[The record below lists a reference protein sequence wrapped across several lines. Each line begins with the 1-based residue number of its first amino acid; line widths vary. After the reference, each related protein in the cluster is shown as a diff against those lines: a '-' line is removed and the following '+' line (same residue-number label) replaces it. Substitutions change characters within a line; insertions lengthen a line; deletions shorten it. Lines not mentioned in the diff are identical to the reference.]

1 MLIIKGEDFYEH
13 LNGLLNMPTTF
24 KEFIQIYKE
33 DPMEVKDY
41 CSNVDME
48 LTVWKAKIFD
58 AIRKA
63 DQLGSADLEKVLPN
77 IQDLKMVIT
86 EMEDRIHN
94 LRTECPLEWKPIRD
108 EIEGVKGNLTNTYDE
123 VIDYIG
129 GTAAPVDVPG

>member
-1 MLIIKGEDFYEH
+1 MKAMTL
-13 LNGLLNMPTTF
+13 
-24 KEFIQIYKE
+24 KEEI
-33 DPMEVKDY
+33 MELRDY

-58 AIRKA
+58 SIRKA

-86 EMEDRIHN
+86 ELEDRIHQ

-108 EIEGVKGNLTNTYDE
+108 EIEGVRVSLTNTYDE

-129 GTAAPVDVPG
+129 GNAAPVSVPG

>member
-1 MLIIKGEDFYEH
+1 MVWLLHRLNTVLHYYDKSHDWSLTIKIRREDV
-13 LNGLLNMPTTF
+13 M
-24 KEFIQIYKE
+24 
-33 DPMEVKDY
+33 DVKDY

-48 LTVWKAKIFD
+48 LTLWKAKIFD

-86 EMEDRIHN
+86 ELEDRIHQ

-108 EIEGVKGNLTNTYDE
+108 EIEGAKGNLTNTYDE

-129 GTAAPVDVPG
+129 GRAAPVDVPG

>member
-1 MLIIKGEDFYEH
+1 
-13 LNGLLNMPTTF
+13 
-24 KEFIQIYKE
+24 
-33 DPMEVKDY
+33 MEVKDY

-48 LTVWKAKIFD
+48 LTLWKAKIFD
-58 AIRKA
+58 VIRKA
-63 DQLGSADLEKVLPN
+63 DQLGSAELEKVLPN

-86 EMEDRIHN
+86 DLEDRIHQ

-108 EIEGVKGNLTNTYDE
+108 EIEGAKGNLTNTYDE

>member
-13 LNGLLNMPTTF
+13 LNGFLNMPTTF
-24 KEFIQIYKE
+24 KEFTQIYKE
-33 DPMEVKDY
+33 DAMEVKDY

-58 AIRKA
+58 TIRKA
-63 DQLGSADLEKVLPN
+63 DQLGSAELEKVLPN
-77 IQDLKMVIT
+77 IQDLKMVVT
-86 EMEDRIHN
+86 ELEDRIHQ

-129 GTAAPVDVPG
+129 GRAAPVDVPG

>member
-1 MLIIKGEDFYEH
+1 LK
-13 LNGLLNMPTTF
+13 
-24 KEFIQIYKE
+24 KE
-33 DPMEVKDY
+33 DIMEVKDY

-48 LTVWKAKIFD
+48 LTLWKAKIFD

-86 EMEDRIHN
+86 ELEDRIHQ

-108 EIEGVKGNLTNTYDE
+108 EIDGVKGNLTNTYDE
-123 VIDYIG
+123 VIDSIG
-129 GTAAPVDVPG
+129 GSAAPVDVPG